1 MMKSRSR
8 LYGVINERLHDSGGP
23 VLSVV
28 SRGRLALFLVLL
40 ASPLF
45 VDPAHAQIEFLRKTT
60 PEQRADAQTNFMRKK
75 LSLDEKT
82 TALVSALNLETAR
95 KAQSSIEEASNRFSL
110 AMDLRRINADRDVK
124 LKALLSPAQW
134 KVYESAQGEMKK
146 VVLAELEKEVGE
158 GP

>member
-1 MMKSRSR
+1 MMKSRVR
-8 LYGVINERLHDSGGP
+8 QDGVIDERLHDSGGP

-28 SRGRLALFLVLL
+28 SRGWLALFLVLF

-45 VDPAHAQIEFLRKTT
+45 VDPVHAQIEVLRQTT

-82 TALVSALNLETAR
+82 TALVSALSLETAR
-95 KAQSSIEEASNRFSL
+95 KAQSSIEDASNRFSL
-110 AMDLRRINADRDVK
+110 AMDLRRINADRDVR

-134 KVYESAQGEMKK
+134 QVYESAQSEMKK
-146 VVLAELEKEVGE
+146 VVLAELEKEVGQ